1 MSVTKLGDNE
11 LIILLKDGSHTA
23 YAELYQ
29 RYYRLLFIHAY
40 KRSKDQEQAKDI
52 VQEFFVSLWDKR
64 KSISLQS
71 SLAGYFFTA
80 INNRLV
86 DHFLHQEVENKY
98 IASFAGFLVIEQAKT
113 DHLVREKQLME
124 LIENEIGQLPPK
136 MREVFEL
143 SRKEN
148 LSHKEIAEKL
158 AISEKTVDRQ
168 ISNALFRLKTRLGI
182 FTFLLF
188 LVNH

>member
-1 MSVTKLGDNE
+1 MFVTKLSDSE
-11 LIILLKDGSHTA
+11 LIILLKDDNHAA

-29 RYYRLLFIHAY
+29 RYYRLLFMHAY

-64 KSISLQS
+64 RSVALQS
-71 SLAGYFFTA
+71 NLAGYFFTA
-80 INNRLV
+80 INNRIV
-86 DHFLHQEVENKY
+86 DHFLHQEVQSKY
-98 IASFAGFLVIEQAKT
+98 IASFAGFLNTEQTKT
-113 DHLVREKQLME
+113 DYLVREKQLSE
-124 LIENEIGQLPPK
+124 LIEKEIQQLPPK

-148 LSHKEIAEKL
+148 LSHKEISEKL
-158 AISEKTVDRQ
+158 SISEKTVDRQ
-168 ISNALFRLKTRLGI
+168 ISNALFRLKTRFGI

-188 LVNH
+188 LINS